1 MKTCIKCSEIK
12 EYDLFVKDRNTCKV
26 CKKEYL
32 KEHYKNNSEKLEAY
46 RKEWDKN
53 NSEKV
58 NEYRKKYR
66 KNNPEEL
73 KAKSK
78 EHYKNNSQKVKA
90 RGKKY
95 RENNP
100 EKVKAKNKEWVKN
113 NPEILAKHSL
123 IAKGFIK
130 SQITAELIECQLLI
144 TKTNRLWKTS
154 HN

>member
-12 EYDLFVKDRNTCKV
+12 EYYLFVKDRNTCKV
-26 CKKEYL
+26 CKNEYR
-32 KEHYKNNSEKLEAY
+32 KEHYKNNYEKLEAY

-66 KNNPEEL
+66 KNNSEEL

-78 EHYKNNSQKVKA
+78 EHYKNNPEKVKA

-100 EKVKAKNKEWVKN
+100 EK
-113 NPEILAKHSL
+113 IAKHYL

-130 SQITAELIECQLLI
+130 EQITTELIECQLLI
-144 TKTNRLWKTS
+144 TKTNILWKTS